1 MIVGLQM
8 GLGKIVGERL
18 WGMQTP
24 ETGLPQGQLP
34 STTDSLQPHHESES
48 WSHHTLFHTHLV
60 DFPPSTPDV
69 FYDIFE

>member
-1 MIVGLQM
+1 MAVLFSVAVRSDMIVGLQM

-34 STTDSLQPHHESES
+34 STTDSLQPHH
-48 WSHHTLFHTHLV
+48 
-60 DFPPSTPDV
+60 
-69 FYDIFE
+69 